1 MQCNMT
7 KDNLKTELPAGVDK
21 KIKPNLE
28 IMTFEFGKNKRELQR
43 DLYLKR
49 KFTRHYKHWQV
60 LMRIVLILWEISLEQ
75 KVKKEIY

>member
-28 IMTFEFGKNKRELQR
+28 IMTFEFGKNKRELQPS
-43 DLYLKR
+43 R
-49 KFTRHYKHWQV
+49 KV
-60 LMRIVLILWEISLEQ
+60 AMELNAILAECCHCLEN
-75 KVKKEIY
+75 